1 MIHITMPE
9 YFGYMLRVNL
19 DNEKIEKVYV
29 DELTL
34 KKFVGG
40 TGLGIK
46 FLYDEVPPGIEW
58 NDPKNRLIFAAGPL
72 NATPINGSGSVS
84 VVSKGPL
91 TNGAGCSQA
100 NGFFGAYLRL
110 CNLFGIILQ
119 GRGNSLKYLYIDSEG
134 AELKDAGWLSG
145 LDTYRT
151 ADAIK
156 EKYGCKERQMSVA
169 SIGPAG
175 ENLVKFAGIF
185 FDYGHSASHNG
196 LGAVMG
202 SKMLKAIAIKPGKSS
217 VPIKDIKK
225 VSEIARK
232 LIDNVRTNY
241 REIYDYG
248 TLTGIHNNAKVFQL
262 PVKNYTTSAWNVPED
277 KWMKFSGQYI
287 RKTYSLRRNNCWTC
301 QIHHCYIMK
310 ITEGPYSGEI
320 LEEPEYE
327 QLAAWSSNIGNDDV
341 TGAMILSKDVDC
353 LGLETNEAGWVAGFA
368 IECYQKG
375 IITKE
380 MLNGLEL
387 PWGDVEGVRKLL
399 RMITKREGF
408 GNILAEGVMRASRK
422 IGGEAVNLAIHTL
435 KGNTPRG
442 HDHRNRWTEQF
453 DTCTSNT
460 STLETWG
467 VSPIGPTPNWEELVD
482 SMVHD
487 KGAMMLED
495 SLVTCRFNTRTNVEL
510 LCQALNAVTGWNF
523 TWDDG
528 MAVGK
533 RIVHLLRAFNVRHGI
548 NHRELDR
555 PSVRYG
561 SVPDVGPAQGR
572 SLKDVWDKMLDRY
585 YTKMGWDL
593 TGKPLPDTLKKYGLE
608 YVVKD
613 LWPHT

>member
-1 MIHITMPE
+1 MSE
-9 YFGYMLRVNL
+9 YFGHMLRVNL
-19 DNEKIEKVYV
+19 DNDKIERFTV

-46 FLYDEVPPGIEW
+46 FLYDEVSPGIEW
-58 NDPKNRLIFAAGPL
+58 NDPRNRLIFAAGPL

-84 VVSKGPL
+84 VISKGPL
-91 TNGAGCSQA
+91 TNGVGTSQA

-110 CNLFGIILQ
+110 CGLFGIIVQ
-119 GRGNSLKYLYIDSEG
+119 GKANSMKYLYIDSDSV
-134 AELKDAGWLSG
+134 ELKDAEWLSG
-145 LDTYRT
+145 MNTYKT
-151 ADAIK
+151 YDAIR
-156 EKYGCKERQMSVA
+156 EKHGAKERQVCVA

-202 SKMLKAIAIKPGKSS
+202 SKKLKAIAIKPGKNR
-217 VPIKDIKK
+217 VPIKDIRR

-232 LIDNVRTNY
+232 LLDNVKTQY
-241 REIYDYG
+241 KEMYEYG

-262 PVKNYTTSAWNVPED
+262 PVKNYTTSTWSVPED
-277 KWMKFSGQYI
+277 KWVKFSGAYI
-287 RKTYSLRRNNCWTC
+287 RKKFSLKRNNCWAC
-301 QIHHCYIMK
+301 QFHHCYIMN
-310 ITEGPYSGEI
+310 ITEGPYAGEI

-327 QLAAWSSNIGNDDV
+327 QLAAWASNIGNDDI

-353 LGLETNEAGWVAGFA
+353 LGLETNEAGWVIGFA

-375 IITKE
+375 ILTKE
-380 MLNGLEL
+380 MLDGIEL
-387 PWGDVEGVRKLL
+387 YWGNVEGVRRLL
-399 RMITKREGF
+399 EMIAKRKGF
-408 GNILAEGVMRASRK
+408 GDILAEGVMRASRK

-460 STLETWG
+460 GTLETWG
-467 VSPIGPTPNWEELVD
+467 MSPIGPTPNWEELVD

-487 KGAMMLED
+487 KGAMMFED

-510 LCQALNAVTGWNF
+510 LCQALNAVTGWDF
-523 TWDDG
+523 SWEDG
-528 MAVGK
+528 MTVGK

-548 NHRELDR
+548 NHREVDR
-555 PSVRYG
+555 PSPRYG
-561 SVPDVGPAQGR
+561 SVPDVGPASGR

-593 TGKPLPDTLKKYGLE
+593 SGKPLPDTLKKYGLDH
-608 YVVKD
+608 VVKD
-613 LWPHT
+613 LYEHI